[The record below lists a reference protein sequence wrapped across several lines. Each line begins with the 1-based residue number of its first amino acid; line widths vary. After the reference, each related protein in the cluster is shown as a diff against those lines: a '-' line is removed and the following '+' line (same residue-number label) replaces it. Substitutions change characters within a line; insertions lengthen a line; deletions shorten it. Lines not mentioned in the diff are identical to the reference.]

1 MNYQEVCSKQ
11 LSNQQEIISSICSIR
26 DTFNKD
32 TVERKF
38 FQEMIALVSV
48 LKTDLEANYMRSQ
61 IDEFKK

>member
-32 TVERKF
+32 TVEHKF

-48 LKTDLEANYMRSQ
+48 LKTDLEANYMRAQ